1 MGFQMK
7 EVLVKH
13 KRLLPLFLVILLWM
27 CSVGLAQEAAD
38 ETIISRFWQEEI
50 NHSQVM
56 RIVSYLSDVIG
67 PRIPGSPEIQKA
79 YEWTAG
85 KFMEWGME
93 NVEIEPCGE
102 FGPGWT
108 NKYISVHLI
117 SPSYQPIIAYPVPW
131 TTSTDGKIK
140 GQPMYARIETRADF
154 EKYRGKLRG
163 AIVLTQP
170 PRKTP
175 PAFTPSA
182 IRMSEE
188 DLKKLEDTPIPLR
201 PKDEKESQAG
211 LSWEEIEDFFHS
223 EGVAVLLEPSD
234 PRRSDYGTVRV
245 DAYDGD
251 GQNHKKR
258 DQNPRIIMAAEHY
271 ARIFRIM
278 EHNVPVE
285 LEIEV
290 VNEFYDES
298 SQIFNVVAEIQ
309 GKDKKEE
316 IVMLGAHID
325 SWAAGTGAVDNAS
338 GCAVVMETMR
348 ILKELGIE
356 PRRTIRA
363 ALWSAE
369 EQGYYGSR
377 AYVSKHFGDT
387 DTKKLV
393 NPDWDG
399 YEESWRDPLAGAS
412 SLIVKPDYDKL
423 SGYFNY
429 DNGSGKILG
438 VYLQENFAVRPIFE
452 EWIKPLRALGV
463 TTLALQ
469 STDET
474 DHVPFDW
481 IGLPA
486 FQFIQDE
493 IDYSTRIHH
502 TNQDVYDHC
511 VPGDIIQSVVVMASF
526 VYHAAMREAK
536 LPRKPLTLPRVYK

>member
-1 MGFQMK
+1 LK
-7 EVLVKH
+7 N
-13 KRLLPLFLVILLWM
+13 KRVFSLFLMALLWV
-27 CSVGLAQEAAD
+27 CSVAFAQEAVD
-38 ETIISRFWQEEI
+38 ETTISSIWQEEI

-56 RIVSYLSDVIG
+56 KIVSYLSDVIG

-85 KFMEWGME
+85 KFIEWGME

-102 FGPGWT
+102 FGPGWA
-108 NKYISVHLI
+108 NKYISVHLV

-131 TTSTDGKIK
+131 STSTAGKIK
-140 GQPMYARIETRADF
+140 GQPKYVRIETKADF
-154 EKYRGKLRG
+154 EKFRGKLEG
-163 AIVLTQP
+163 AIILTQP
-170 PRKTP
+170 PRKAP
-175 PAFTPSA
+175 PTFTASA
-182 IRMSEE
+182 IRMSKQ
-188 DLKKLEDTPIPLR
+188 DLKKLVDTPIPKR
-201 PKDEKESQAG
+201 PEDQRELQGE
-211 LSWEEIEDFFHS
+211 LSWEEREDFFRA
-223 EGVAVLLEPSD
+223 EGVGVLLEPSD
-234 PRRSDYGTVRV
+234 PRRRDYGTVRV

-251 GQNHKKR
+251 GRNHKKR
-258 DQNPRIIMAAEHY
+258 DQNPRIILAAEHY

-278 EHNVPVE
+278 SHDVPVE

-290 VNEFYDES
+290 VNEFYEES
-298 SQIFNVVAEIQ
+298 SRIFNVVAEIP
-309 GKDKKEE
+309 GTDKKEE

-348 ILKELGIE
+348 ILKELGVK

-387 DTKKLV
+387 DTKKLA

-399 YEESWRDPLAGAS
+399 SEASWRNPLAGAS
-412 SLIVKPDYDKL
+412 SLIVKPDYDRL

-438 VYLQENFAVRPIFE
+438 IYLQENFAVRPVFE

-463 TTLALQ
+463 TTVALQ

-511 VPGDIIQSVVVMASF
+511 VPEDIIQSVIVMASF
-526 VYHAAMREAK
+526 VYHSAMREDR
-536 LPRKPLTLPRVYK
+536 LPRKPLTLPRVSK

>member
-1 MGFQMK
+1 MGFYMK

-13 KRLLPLFLVILLWM
+13 KRVFPLLMVTILLV
-27 CSVGLAQEAAD
+27 CSVVLAQKDAD
-38 ETIISRFWQEEI
+38 EAIVSRIWQEEI
-50 NHSQVM
+50 DHSQVM

-67 PRIPGSPEIQKA
+67 PRIPGSPEIQRA
-79 YEWTAG
+79 YEWTAE
-85 KFMEWGME
+85 KFKEWGMS
-93 NVEIEPCGE
+93 NVAIEPCGE
-102 FGPGWT
+102 FGPGWS
-108 NKYISVHLI
+108 NKFISVHLI

-131 TTSTDGKIK
+131 TTSTLGKIK
-140 GQPMYARIETRADF
+140 GEPIYVQIDTKEDL
-154 EKYRGKLRG
+154 EKYRGKLEG
-163 AIVLTQP
+163 AIILTKA
-170 PRKTP
+170 PRETP
-175 PAFTPSA
+175 PTFTPSA

-188 DLKKLEDTPIPLR
+188 DLKKLAETPIPIR
-201 PKDEKESQAG
+201 PEEREEFQEE
-211 LSWEEIEDFFHS
+211 LSWEELEDFFRS
-223 EGVAVLLEPSD
+223 EGVGVLVEPSD
-234 PRRSDYGTVRV
+234 PRRRDYGTVRV

-251 GQNHKKR
+251 GRNHKKR
-258 DQNPRIIMAAEHY
+258 DQNPRIVMAAEHY

-278 EHNVPVE
+278 SHRVPVE

-290 VNEFYDES
+290 VNEFYEETP
-298 SQIFNVVAEIQ
+298 QIYNVVAEIP
-309 GKDKKEE
+309 GTDKKEE

-338 GCAVVMETMR
+338 GCAVVMEAMR
-348 ILKELGIE
+348 ILKEIGVT

-387 DTKKLV
+387 DTKKLADP
-393 NPDWDG
+393 NWNGD
-399 YEESWRDPLAGAS
+399 EESWRNPLENAS
-412 SLIVKPDYDKL
+412 SLVLTPDYDKL

-438 VYLQENFAVRPIFE
+438 VYLQENFAVQPIFE
-452 EWIKPLRALGV
+452 EWIKPLRGLGV

-481 IGLPA
+481 IGLSA

-511 VPGDIIQSVVVMASF
+511 VPEDLIQSAIVMASF
-526 VYHAAMREAK
+526 IYHAAMCEDQ
-536 LPRKPLTLPRVYK
+536 LPRKPLPLPRASR